1 MRTTVR
7 GCPASLRRESALARQ
22 SSWHHNIAYRVWG
35 IGCCLAAAGDLGAA
49 ARLFGAAEALY
60 ERLGEPIEDYAIH
73 AYAEGSAPVRER
85 LGEVELAAAWAA
97 GRALSEADAA
107 AYALKTV
114 TELPPL

>member
-1 MRTTVR
+1 MTPCASSPKACRSQCKAAGTYNIAFDR
-7 GCPASLRRESALARQ
+7 LRHSLRPCSGWRTRAPQPDYSAPRKPCTNVSA
-22 SSWHHNIAYRVWG
+22 S
-35 IGCCLAAAGDLGAA
+35 
-49 ARLFGAAEALY
+49 
-60 ERLGEPIEDYAIH
+60 PIEDYAVR
-73 AYAEGSAPVRER
+73 AFAEGSAPVRER